1 MTMLFLEDYLTADYG
16 NKDGNR
22 LRKDI
27 SKRFDKGEDVT
38 VSFKNVKGINTSFI
52 NSAFIDLLDT
62 YSFSFIRQHLNF
74 VDTTKHVNRTIK
86 ERFLFESEVG

>member
-1 MTMLFLEDYLTADYG
+1 MLYVEDYLLADYG

-38 VSFKNVKGINTSFI
+38 VSFRNVKGINTSFI
-52 NSAFIDLLDT
+52 NSAFIELLDT
-62 YSFSFIRQHLNF
+62 YSYAFIRQNLTF
-74 VDTTKHVNRTIK
+74 VDSTKHVNRTIK